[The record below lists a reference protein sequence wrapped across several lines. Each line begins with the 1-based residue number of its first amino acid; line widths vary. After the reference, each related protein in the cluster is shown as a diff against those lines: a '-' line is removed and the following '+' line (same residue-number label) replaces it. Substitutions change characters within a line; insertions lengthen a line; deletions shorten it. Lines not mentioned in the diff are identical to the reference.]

1 MMMMVKM
8 EWELLVADPEW
19 NAVLACCVA
28 QGRTKSQGKGLAHI
42 Y

>member
-1 MMMMVKM
+1 MMMTVKM
-8 EWELLVADPEW
+8 EWELSVADSEL

-28 QGRTKSQGKGLAHI
+28 QWRTKSQGKGLAHI